1 MKQKDIALII
11 AVVAVSAIASFF
23 ISKQI
28 FGSPKSTQQKTEV
41 VQAITSDF
49 PTTDKR
55 FFNKEAFDPTQQ
67 ITISQN
73 QNPNPFTG
81 TSGTTQ

>member
-23 ISKQI
+23 ISKKI
-28 FGSPKSTQQKTEV
+28 FGSPNNTQKKAEI
-41 VQAITSDF
+41 VQAITAEFS
-49 PTTDKR
+49 TTDKR
-55 FFNKEAFDPTQQ
+55 FFNKDAFDPTQS
-67 ITISQN
+67 ITIGQN

-81 TSGTTQ
+81 SGGTQ